1 MSLIGNGFELLPK
14 QRSKRRSV
22 GPPIENANKLWETL
36 GQTLSNETRDF
47 TYSIMAI
54 SILKGTFTG
63 RTKNDFCGCQISHV
77 PCPKSI
83 NIQKKL
89 EVPPSLRIR
98 VTFNFISHD
107 NNSVALPLKYFKFW
121 SKIDL

>member
-1 MSLIGNGFELLPK
+1 MDLNYC
-14 QRSKRRSV
+14 Q
-22 GPPIENANKLWETL
+22 NKKVKGEVLALQLKMQINSWETL

-54 SILKGTFTG
+54 SILKGSFTG
-63 RTKNDFCGCQISHV
+63 RTKNDICGCQISHV

-98 VTFNFISHD
+98 VTFIFISHD

-121 SKIDL
+121 SKIDLCSLF